1 MAALMSIETRQ
12 LRYVVLTADLQSF
25 ARAARTLNLKQSTLS
40 RSISDLEYRLRIKLF
55 ERSSRGAVLTD
66 IGKNFIGIARRI
78 VRDIDNLQTTARAV
92 SYGVEGRFALGF
104 SSSLMAGNLRMTI
117 AEFMQRHPDMQF
129 DATEAGL
136 DELQVRLEAQVV
148 DALIVPAMSSDEEL
162 KSRRLWS
169 ERLMVAFSDEH
180 KLLDSA
186 DLHWVDLRNEVFV
199 LPSQGIGPAI
209 AAILSAKLAAN
220 GYRPNIITQDT
231 TLESVL
237 STVSLGRY
245 LTIAT
250 EASMG
255 VIWSDLTFREIA
267 DQGGPARIDYSLYWR
282 EDNENPAL
290 KQFFKLINERY
301 PA

>member
-1 MAALMSIETRQ
+1 VTIEIRQ
-12 LRYVVLTADLQSF
+12 LRFAVMTADMQSF
-25 ARAARTLNLKQSTLS
+25 ARAARTMNIKQSTLS
-40 RSISDLEYRLRIKLF
+40 RSVSDLEYRLRIKLF
-55 ERSSRGAVLTD
+55 DRSSRGAVLTE

-92 SYGVEGRFALGF
+92 SYGVEGRFALGY
-104 SSSLMAGNLRMTI
+104 SSSLMTGNLRMTI
-117 AEFMQRHPDMQF
+117 ADFMRQHPDMQF
-129 DATEAGL
+129 DATEAGV
-136 DELQVRLEAQVV
+136 EGLQVRLEAQVV
-148 DALIVPAMSSDEEL
+148 DALIVPTAQGDEDL
-162 KSRRLWS
+162 QSRRLWS
-169 ERLMVAFSDEH
+169 ERLMIAFPENH
-180 KLLDSA
+180 ELLDQS

-199 LPSQGIGPAI
+199 LPSQGVGPAI
-209 AAILSAKLAAN
+209 SAILSAKLAAN

-237 STVSLGRY
+237 STVPIGRY

-255 VIWSDLTFREIA
+255 VTWPDLTFREIA

-290 KQFFKLINERY
+290 NQFFKLINERY

>member
-1 MAALMSIETRQ
+1 MTIELRQ
-12 LRYVVLTADLQSF
+12 LRYAVQTADLQSF
-25 ARAARTLNLKQSTLS
+25 ARAARAMNVKQSTLS
-40 RSISDLEYRLRIKLF
+40 RSVSDLEYRLRIKLF
-55 ERSSRGAVLTD
+55 DRSSRGAVLTE

-78 VRDIDNLQTTARAV
+78 LRDIDNLQTTARAV
-92 SYGVEGRFALGF
+92 SYGVEGRFALGY
-104 SSSLMAGNLRMTI
+104 SSSLMTGNLRMTI
-117 AEFMQRHPDMQF
+117 ADFMRQHPDIQF
-129 DATEAGL
+129 DATEA
-136 DELQVRLEAQVV
+136 DFEELQIRLEAHVV
-148 DALIVPAMSSDEEL
+148 DALIVPTMHGDEDVQ
-162 KSRRLWS
+162 SRRLWS
-169 ERLMVAFSDEH
+169 ERLMIAFPDDHE
-180 KLLDSA
+180 LLDQA
-186 DLHWVDLRNEVFV
+186 ELHWVDLRNEVFV
-199 LPSQGIGPAI
+199 LPSQGVGPAI
-209 AAILSAKLAAN
+209 AGILSAKLAAN

-237 STVSLGRY
+237 STVPLGRY

-255 VIWSDLTFREIA
+255 VTWPNLTFREIA